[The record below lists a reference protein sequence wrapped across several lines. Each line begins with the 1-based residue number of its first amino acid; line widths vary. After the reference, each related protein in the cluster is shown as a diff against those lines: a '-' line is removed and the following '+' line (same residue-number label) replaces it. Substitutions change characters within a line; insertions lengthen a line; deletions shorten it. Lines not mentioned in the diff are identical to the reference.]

1 MRTVS
6 PVLERSRLWE
16 IVYGVSKVIFILRLL
31 PIALVTSCASL
42 PGTLPADSSEIISV
56 LKEPVVA
63 TALHGT
69 KVGYLEFVPLPPN
82 YPPEFIPHERVF
94 TGEIFSKDHTTSLPA
109 ADLIFVP
116 KDYVHIMESSFFHA
130 LRFTGLN
137 VKKYASMRE
146 AKSDGCDLLIVGA
159 LLAFHVEDES
169 KALIKIF
176 YKVSSL
182 VNPRTVWEGR
192 IENQFVHTTIPRSI
206 SGKALIFL
214 VGSHEF
220 NFQPQR
226 TLLAAAVYNNTMDLL
241 TELKAISWRAK

>member
-1 MRTVS
+1 MRIVS
-6 PVLERSRLWE
+6 PVPERSRLLK
-16 IVYGVSKVIFILRLL
+16 IACGASKVIFILRLL
-31 PIALVTSCASL
+31 PIVLITSCASL
-42 PGTLPADSSEIISV
+42 SGTFPADSSEIISV

-63 TALHGT
+63 TALHGA
-69 KVGYLEFVPLPPN
+69 KVGYLEFIPLPTN
-82 YPPEFIPHERVF
+82 YPPEFTPHERVF

-116 KDYVHIMESSFFHA
+116 KDYNNIMESSFFHA
-130 LRFTGLN
+130 LRFAGLN
-137 VKKYASMRE
+137 VKKYVSMRE

-169 KALIKIF
+169 RALIKIF

-182 VNPRTVWEGR
+182 VNQRTVWEGR
-192 IENQFVHTTIPRSI
+192 IENQFIHTTVPRSI
-206 SGKALIFL
+206 SSRALIFL
-214 VGSHEF
+214 VGNHEF

-241 TELKAISWRAK
+241 TELKAIIWRSQ